1 MVESHPPVLR
11 KGHQHDETVSQ
22 KSTGQ
27 TGGNHKVAFIGVLG
41 IDCLCE
47 QVGEKCGGD
56 YATVDQNVVR
66 HDIPPF
72 WIMIYD
78 SVKQIRIYLII
89 FFLGGVFILL
99 GCDFRNNNTCASNN
113 HDTKIHSHT

>member
-1 MVESHPPVLR
+1 MVDVLQFSVLC

-22 KSTGQ
+22 KSAGQ

-72 WIMIYD
+72 WMMSYWDKVLKREIEKTIENQVSKRYT
-78 SVKQIRIYLII
+78 SSK
-89 FFLGGVFILL
+89 LL
-99 GCDFRNNNTCASNN
+99 LLPN
-113 HDTKIHSHT
+113 